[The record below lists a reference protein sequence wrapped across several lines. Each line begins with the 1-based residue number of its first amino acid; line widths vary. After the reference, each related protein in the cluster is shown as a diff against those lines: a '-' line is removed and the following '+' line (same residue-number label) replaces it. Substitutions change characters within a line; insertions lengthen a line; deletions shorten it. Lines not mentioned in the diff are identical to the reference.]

1 MKRRSKLLAALTAG
15 VMAASAMCFGFAQW
29 STRLALNGT
38 VSASGTW
45 DVGISK
51 AEVTSFST
59 GTSIDAEPVAVAPTG
74 NAVVYPV
81 KLAIRD
87 LDNWYVLQIDDLN
100 GAAQALTEVELNE
113 YADRLSFSYGSA
125 SPWYYASGIKAEK
138 TTTFMMKITD
148 SDAVTIHSNGLVNQ
162 SYQNTD
168 DGASAG
174 KVVGYA
180 ILRLWGG
187 SSSAL
192 SKPNNQHLQVTYQ
205 SALEEIQQG
214 ETRTTYPAAI
224 CDDQTSATYAP
235 VTFSLPGAWVH
246 YSVTLTNQG
255 TANANLSNYALNV
268 DQLDKIYHVD
278 MPELGENEVL
288 KPGESCTMTFVIS
301 VDSQESFQSITQSL
315 SVYLTY
321 VQDAVE
327 AAPTASHTHPG
338 A

>member
-1 MKRRSKLLAALTAG
+1 MKRRSKLLATLTAG

-38 VSASGTW
+38 VSANGTW

-51 AEVTSFST
+51 ADVISFSA
-59 GTSIDAEPVAVAPTG
+59 GTSIDAEPVTAAPTG

-100 GAAQALTEVELNE
+100 GADQALTETELQE
-113 YADRLSFSYGSA
+113 YANQLAFSYGSA
-125 SPWYYASGIKAEK
+125 SPWHYASGIKAEK
-138 TTTFMMKITD
+138 TTAFVMKITD

-168 DGASAG
+168 DGASVG

-180 ILRLWGG
+180 ILRLWGS

-192 SKPNNQHLQVTYQ
+192 STPNNQYLQVTYQ

-214 ETRTTYPAAI
+214 ELRTTYPATI

-235 VTFSLPGAWVH
+235 AAFCLPGAWAQ
-246 YSVTLTNQG
+246 YSVTLTNRG
-255 TANANLSNYALNV
+255 TANANLNHYALNV
-268 DQLDKIYHVD
+268 KRSSVRYGGSSRRAVPNSFVGATPHR
-278 MPELGENEVL
+278 PCRPK
-288 KPGESCTMTFVIS
+288 KPAGQS
-301 VDSQESFQSITQSL
+301 VRFCRARSP
-315 SVYLTY
+315 
-321 VQDAVE
+321 
-327 AAPTASHTHPG
+327 AAGPG
-338 A
+338 RCR